1 MMKLFARARSITRLT
16 LSPPK
21 PMTAR
26 EGLAIVLIVRNEADH
41 IAEWARFHLLAG
53 VSHFYVYD
61 NGSTDATLARMQA
74 VAAGHMTV
82 MPWDQKLYEGRFGF
96 EIHNQVLAYAH
107 ALRNFGGR
115 HRWLSFIDVDEFLVP
130 RRDKSLIE
138 ALRPLEAHSNIS
150 LPWHMFGRSGHLTP
164 PDGGVL
170 ANYTRRHAHPEVFS
184 KGTSNFKMIV
194 DPCRVSSIKVHE
206 IEIDGAPVTANDS
219 GLVATNAGR
228 SAAGFYSNAQI
239 QLNHYYTR
247 SDAELRAK
255 IGRGPNLTTPGA
267 AHVRR
272 VMRKAEAIERD
283 TVEDRTALE
292 FLDRIGVTDWR
303 G

>member
-1 MMKLFARARSITRLT
+1 MKLFARARSITRLT

-21 PMTAR
+21 PLTAR

-194 DPCRVSSIKVHE
+194 DPCRVSAIKVHE

-219 GLVATNAGR
+219 GVVATNAGR

>member
-1 MMKLFARARSITRLT
+1 MKLFARARSITRLT
-16 LSPPK
+16 LSPPQ
-21 PMTAR
+21 PQTGR

-61 NGSTDATLARMQA
+61 NGCTDATLARMQA
-74 VAAGHMTV
+74 VAADRMTV

-130 RRDKSLIE
+130 MQDDSLPA
-138 ALRPLEAHSNIS
+138 ALTALEHCPNIS

-170 ANYTRRHAHPEVFS
+170 INYTKRHARPEVFA

-194 DPCRVSSIKVHE
+194 DPCRVTSVKVHE
-206 IEIDGAPVTANDS
+206 IEVDGSPMTANDL
-219 GLVATNAGR
+219 GTATTNARR
-228 SAAGFYSNAQI
+228 SETGFYSNARI

-255 IGRGPNLTTPGA
+255 IGRGPNLTTPNA
-267 AHVRR
+267 AHVHR
-272 VMRKAEAIERD
+272 VMRKAEAIERE

-292 FLDRIGVTDWR
+292 FLARIGVREWR
-303 G
+303 A